1 MGSPFD
7 LSRILPVGAGLL
19 VPCSLPQPPVIK
31 QLTRTV
37 TMTPGQ
43 VRGFSQCVSPNISTM
58 PNIQT
63 RRKDVMDLEAGWNI
77 EIPLCPWK
85 PASGME

>member
-1 MGSPFD
+1 MEGHVGSPFD

-37 TMTPGQ
+37 TMTSGQ
-43 VRGFSQCVSPNISTM
+43 GEGFQ
-58 PNIQT
+58 
-63 RRKDVMDLEAGWNI
+63 
-77 EIPLCPWK
+77 
-85 PASGME
+85 

>member
-1 MGSPFD
+1 MEGHVGSPFD

-19 VPCSLPQPPVIK
+19 VPCSLPRPPVVK

-43 VRGFSQCVSPNISTM
+43 GEGFQSVRFP
-58 PNIQT
+58 
-63 RRKDVMDLEAGWNI
+63 
-77 EIPLCPWK
+77 
-85 PASGME
+85 